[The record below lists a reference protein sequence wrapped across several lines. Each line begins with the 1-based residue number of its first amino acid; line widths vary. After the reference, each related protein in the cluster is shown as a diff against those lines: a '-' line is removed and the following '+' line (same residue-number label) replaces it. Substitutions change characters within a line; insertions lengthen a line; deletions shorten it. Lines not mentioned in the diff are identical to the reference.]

1 MVGDITG
8 TVVTIFAGR
17 EDVQSLLPP
26 ELTFA
31 NDDTLPAWLR
41 ERDGHPVI
49 AIIGSNEIG
58 RRKRTLG
65 RYHTVPLFPNFLE
78 TFVAVPYLRP
88 VDGADSE
95 TCFHFAR
102 VYCQKFW
109 PTEVGRL
116 CVGWPKQQCPM
127 RLSQE
132 GDVQRYEIEQN
143 GRPLLT
149 ASTDLANPTP
159 LTPSQESLSRIV
171 AMLSQPLVLIK
182 NGKLRR
188 IDWNLRFNSARLAAV
203 PADVTQHPGFFPSLT
218 KPLEL
223 SFPQMSDSEFGAFHL
238 ETTFLN
244 RGEV

>member
-58 RRKRTLG
+58 RRKRILG

-143 GRPLLT
+143 GRPVCTFLDFPVRSRRAAGT
-149 ASTDLANPTP
+149 PPCHSASTMTVLRLRPY
-159 LTPSQESLSRIV
+159 RIDSV
-171 AMLSQPLVLIK
+171 GMGGSLVLA
-182 NGKLRR
+182 
-188 IDWNLRFNSARLAAV
+188 SAR
-203 PADVTQHPGFFPSLT
+203 FFTS
-218 KPLEL
+218 
-223 SFPQMSDSEFGAFHL
+223 
-238 ETTFLN
+238 
-244 RGEV
+244 R